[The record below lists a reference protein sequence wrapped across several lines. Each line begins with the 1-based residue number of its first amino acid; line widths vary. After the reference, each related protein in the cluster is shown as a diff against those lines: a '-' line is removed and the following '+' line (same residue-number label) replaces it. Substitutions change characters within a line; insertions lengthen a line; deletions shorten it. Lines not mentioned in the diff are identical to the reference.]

1 MKIMS
6 KNEEIKAFKEIL
18 EMMSSYNMTFKNLE
32 NLVEEVR
39 VFLEENLEVNKKD
52 VEIYIQFISD
62 KSITAG
68 TIFND

>member
-6 KNEEIKAFKEIL
+6 KNEENKAFKEIL
-18 EMMSSYNMTFKNLE
+18 EIMSSYNMTFKNLE
-32 NLVEEVR
+32 NLVEDVK

-52 VEIYIQFISD
+52 VESYIQFMSD

-68 TIFND
+68 TILND

>member
-18 EMMSSYNMTFKNLE
+18 ELMSNYNMTFKNLE
-32 NLVEEVR
+32 DLVEEVR
-39 VFLEENLEVNKKD
+39 VFLEENLEVSKKD

-62 KSITAG
+62 KPISAG
-68 TIFND
+68 TILND

>member
-18 EMMSSYNMTFKNLE
+18 ELMSNYNMTFKNLE

>member
-6 KNEEIKAFKEIL
+6 KNEENKAFKEIL
-18 EMMSSYNMTFKNLE
+18 EIMSNYNMTFKNLDD
-32 NLVEEVR
+32 LVEDVR

-62 KSITAG
+62 KSIAAG
-68 TIFND
+68 TILND